1 MPAPRQI
8 RCEDCCSIHNG
19 PFFVMHTGCV
29 GLIDRRTAILPL
41 DVARRMWMPSAM
53 EEKDR
58 RERIRRLLDQAFCVN
73 EFRILPAEI
82 RNMITPYLLKEY
94 SVCTISN
101 AWLERRRVEG
111 DGFDWMGEIWAEYV
125 KIDGRWYV
133 CNLANSMRRNRG
145 PSIQLRKPE
154 VLDMMHI
161 AIDYLGIRR
170 IILETY
176 GSPTADGHMADPEPG
191 V

>member
-101 AWLERRRVEG
+101 AWLERRRLRVTVSTGWVRYGRNMSRSMG
-111 DGFDWMGEIWAEYV
+111 DGTFAIWPTRCEGTG
-125 KIDGRWYV
+125 GRVSSYASQR
-133 CNLANSMRRNRG
+133 CL
-145 PSIQLRKPE
+145 
-154 VLDMMHI
+154 
-161 AIDYLGIRR
+161 
-170 IILETY
+170 T
-176 GSPTADGHMADPEPG
+176 
-191 V
+191 